1 MLSYF
6 QIVGALNVLC
16 PEAETIL
23 GSNIDQNDYL
33 FELSLV
39 LVKGCFEWL
48 FMLEFINW

>member
-6 QIVGALNVLC
+6 PIVGALNVLC
-16 PEAETIL
+16 PEAETSL